1 MASKRG
7 LFGTNG
13 IRGVV
18 NRDLNPGF
26 IVEAS
31 LSIGTWARE
40 NSKIILGMDTRISG
54 KYIKKLVGG
63 VLISMGHDVLDAGIL
78 PTPALQL
85 SVSRYGNLGIMITA
99 SHNPPEYNGIKVIYG
114 DGTEIGEEDENKI
127 EEIFIKKEFKKNPW
141 NIQGEFEEIKNL
153 NIEYVKKIL
162 SMVKKNEISG
172 KRIEIALDCSNGASF
187 ETSPYLLRALGI
199 NFTTLNC
206 QPDGTFPSHLPEPKE
221 ENLQEVMKIVKGNYD
236 LGAVHDGDA
245 DRVAFIDGNGRFV
258 TGDKILAIFTLE
270 KIKKKRGIIV
280 VPVSVSMAIEEI
292 AKKYGSKVV
301 YTKVGAPIVAR
312 KMMETG
318 AIFGGEDNGGYIF
331 PEMQYCRDGG
341 MALAKMIE
349 ILALEGTTLEEKL
362 KEIPEYYNFK
372 GTIKI
377 EKEKIDKVMRKLEE
391 IVKGKNVV
399 SIDGIKVIE
408 GDSWVL
414 VRPSGTE
421 PLIRIYSEAKDKESA
436 QRIYMDYR
444 SLIESIIKEI

>member
-78 PTPALQL
+78 STPALQL

-172 KRIEIALDCSNGASF
+172 KRIGIALDCSNGASF

-436 QRIYMDYR
+436 ERIYMDYR
-444 SLIESIIKEI
+444 ALIESIIKEI